1 MGRDLE
7 KFFQEY
13 GIKQHMSMPRYPQSN
28 GQVEASNKMILDCLK
43 KSLTNKK
50 EKWPDKLS
58 ECLWAYRTTKRR
70 ATGET
75 SFSLAF
81 GSEAIIHP
89 NVIKPSITAL
99 LPSIEQNSKEMV
111 TSLDLAEEK
120 YEQTSTRIAAYQQQL
135 ISSYNKRAKIRQ
147 F

>member
-1 MGRDLE
+1 MQTSHWLFMQWAIDLSIVTHNGPQFMGRDLE

-50 EKWPDKLS
+50 EKWLDELPG
-58 ECLWAYRTTKRR
+58 CLWAYRTTKRR

-75 SFSLAF
+75 PFSLAF
-81 GSEAIIHP
+81 GLEAIIHH

-99 LPSIEQNSKEMV
+99 LPNIE
-111 TSLDLAEEK
+111 
-120 YEQTSTRIAAYQQQL
+120 
-135 ISSYNKRAKIRQ
+135 
-147 F
+147 